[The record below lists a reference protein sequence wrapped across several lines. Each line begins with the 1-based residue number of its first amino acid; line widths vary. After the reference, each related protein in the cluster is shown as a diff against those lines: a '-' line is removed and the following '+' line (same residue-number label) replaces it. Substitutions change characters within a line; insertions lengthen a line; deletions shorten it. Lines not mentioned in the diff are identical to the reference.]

1 MITFQKISNQEPYII
16 LKRKYEEAILANQ
29 SSIEA
34 ISISSFSPEKNEVD
48 SRFVNLKF
56 IDNDQFIFFTNYE
69 SPKSTQFDSHD
80 QISAVMFWSKIN
92 LQIRIKAKIIKVSND
107 YSRDYFKSRSKG
119 KNALAISSNQS
130 KEINSYELVR
140 THYDE
145 VLAREDLTI
154 CPDYWGGFSFT
165 PYYFEFWEGDKL
177 RLNKREAFNLVKNS
191 WHKSILQP

>member
-69 SPKSTQFDSHD
+69 SPKSNQFDSHD

-92 LQIRIKAKIIKVSND
+92 LQIRIKAKIRKVSND

-140 THYDE
+140 THYEE
-145 VLAREDLTI
+145 VLARENLTI

>member
-92 LQIRIKAKIIKVSND
+92 FQIRIKAKIRKVSND
-107 YSRDYFKSRSKG
+107 YSCNYFKSRSKG

-145 VLAREDLTI
+145 VLARENLTI

-177 RLNKREAFNLVKNS
+177 RLNKREAFNLVENS

>member
-29 SSIEA
+29 TSIEA

-92 LQIRIKAKIIKVSND
+92 LQIRIKAKIRKVSND

>member
-69 SPKSTQFDSHD
+69 SPKSNQFDSHD

-140 THYDE
+140 THYEE
-145 VLAREDLTI
+145 VLARENLTI